1 MKMPDKHLRMPEN
14 DEITPVAG
22 NDAPAG
28 TPENS
33 SENPATERVERPS
46 NRGTAKKPTRK
57 KPAPKRDSSLDAD
70 NASAGSADGE
80 STGYAAGAGES
91 GEGAERAPRAAQ
103 NSEDAPAEAAQGVD
117 EAAPARKKRK
127 KKKRSGGAA
136 LPEWDDFDTEDRSER
151 RGPRGLNEFSS
162 RQRDGQSAD
171 GNRGGGR
178 NDGGRNDG
186 NRNGNRNQASGN
198 NAARSQDGRGRDG
211 DARRNGNNRN
221 GQGQRSGG
229 SGAAKKSTGG
239 GWKSLRFAL
248 KGVKT
253 GYWNEAHLAVHTLAA
268 ILALGASWYLN
279 IPPAHTAAVLLAIGG
294 VMAAEFFNTAL
305 ETLADALQ
313 PRPHGGVGKAKDLAA
328 AGVLMAV
335 LVAVGVGVV
344 VFGPALWTLVSSWM

>member
-1 MKMPDKHLRMPEN
+1 MPDKHVRMPEN
-14 DEITPVAG
+14 DEIIPGAG
-22 NDAPAG
+22 NDAPTG

-33 SENPATERVERPS
+33 SENPATARAERPS
-46 NRGTAKKPTRK
+46 DRGTAKKPARK
-57 KPAPKRDSSLDAD
+57 KPAPKRDAPSDAEGT
-70 NASAGSADGE
+70 STGSADGE
-80 STGYAAGAGES
+80 STGFAAGD
-91 GEGAERAPRAAQ
+91 GEGAERAPRAAE
-103 NSEDAPAEAAQGVD
+103 NTDDAPAQTAQGVD

-162 RQRDGQSAD
+162 RQRDGQPAE

-221 GQGQRSGG
+221 GQGQRPGG
-229 SGAAKKSTGG
+229 TGAAKKSTGR

-268 ILALGASWYLN
+268 ILALVAAWYLN

-313 PRPHGGVGKAKDLAA
+313 PRPHGGIGKAKDLAA

-335 LVAVGVGVV
+335 LVAIGVGVV

>member
-1 MKMPDKHLRMPEN
+1 MPEN
-14 DEITPVAG
+14 DETVPVSG
-22 NDAPAG
+22 NNASTG
-28 TPENS
+28 TPES
-33 SENPATERVERPS
+33 SSDNAATERSERPAD
-46 NRGTAKKPTRK
+46 RPAAKKPSRK
-57 KPAPKRDSSLDAD
+57 KPAPERDSSLDTD
-70 NASAGSADGE
+70 NASSGSADGE
-80 STGYAAGAGES
+80 ATGFAGDG
-91 GEGAERAPRAAQ
+91 GGAERAPRASQ
-103 NSEDAPAEAAQGVD
+103 NSEDASAQNAQGLD
-117 EAAPARKKRK
+117 EESPARKKRK

-162 RQRDGQSAD
+162 RQRDGQPSD

-186 NRNGNRNQASGN
+186 NRNRNQASNN

-221 GQGQRSGG
+221 GQGHRPSG
-229 SGAAKKSTGG
+229 SSATKKSTGR

-248 KGVKT
+248 QGVKT

-268 ILALGASWYLN
+268 ILVLVAAWYLH
-279 IPPAHTAAVLLAIGG
+279 IPSAHTAAVLLAIGG

-305 ETLADALQ
+305 ETLADAFQ

-335 LVAVGVGVV
+335 LVAIGVGVV
-344 VFGPALWTLVSSWM
+344 VFGPALWTLVSGWM